1 MYRKKWCFSGW
12 EAWKPVPRQGI
23 QSSLTFICKNRFSQR
38 ALYILSKSEAVR
50 ASLGSR
56 AGRVVWGFARGWGLG
71 GAAGRALLAAV
82 PPAASGA
89 AARPLSAVLKGSEAA
104 AGCSPRCW
112 AGAGAAWWVGNYFP
126 ECMSLAAWYWLPK
139 RTTGGQSGTGNITGT
154 SQEALSVS
162 ILRYA
167 RESLSRQQQYFIH
180 IGKILKNGFGF
191 DCLKLTLG
199 MHHTKLDDFFGDL
212 YLKSVLKELHSYL
225 LKDFIKL
232 ETKLSCHQIH

>member
-1 MYRKKWCFSGW
+1 M
-12 EAWKPVPRQGI
+12 
-23 QSSLTFICKNRFSQR
+23 
-38 ALYILSKSEAVR
+38 
-50 ASLGSR
+50 
-56 AGRVVWGFARGWGLG
+56 
-71 GAAGRALLAAV
+71 
-82 PPAASGA
+82 
-89 AARPLSAVLKGSEAA
+89 
-104 AGCSPRCW
+104 
-112 AGAGAAWWVGNYFP
+112 
-126 ECMSLAAWYWLPK
+126 
-139 RTTGGQSGTGNITGT
+139 
-154 SQEALSVS
+154 
-162 ILRYA
+162 RYA